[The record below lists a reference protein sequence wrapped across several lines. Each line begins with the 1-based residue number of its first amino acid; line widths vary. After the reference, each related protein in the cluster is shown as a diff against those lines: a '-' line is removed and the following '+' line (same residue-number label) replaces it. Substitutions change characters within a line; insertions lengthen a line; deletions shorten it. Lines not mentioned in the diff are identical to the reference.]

1 MFMGPLNETIL
12 EANALAEGTR
22 SIYANHLKAAAGS
35 LAALAWI
42 GYTGKGCGK
51 YQLSRYNLLVNLCDG
66 GETHANTCSAA
77 AKVGD

>member
-1 MFMGPLNETIL
+1 MESVTTFMGPLNETIL

-42 GYTGKGCGK
+42 GYTGKGCG
-51 YQLSRYNLLVNLCDG
+51 
-66 GETHANTCSAA
+66 
-77 AKVGD
+77 